1 MEIKFLNQ
9 PKEVILEEKLKE
21 RLSESFDKI
30 WIVAGFVKDSGV
42 EILLPELE
50 QAIKN
55 GSAVEM
61 ILGVDNKN
69 TSKDILK
76 KLLDIGCNVRVHINK
91 EESKL
96 ETRVYAFES
105 EKGDSVIYLSGAKF
119 SESGLTEN
127 KCLVTEIVYGENEKK
142 EFNKIKI
149 SIENGANSS
158 EIFKLDFEK
167 LKKLAEN
174 GEILA
179 RITERKIPR
188 ISELYKVENVN
199 VGMQEY
205 DESSSFDIKEHINED
220 LDIEIDLPLKDEVK
234 LQSSL
239 GAEVEQ
245 KIIKSSAQ
253 KEDTSESAKV
263 SSKLILNEKELN
275 YEMMNTFII
284 QTNKIAEVGVT
295 AGELKIPSYIAE
307 NMNKFFDYPDM
318 FHVVEDS
325 KGKLKDT
332 AIVKFKIY
340 DNKINKRDI
349 LDEDVK
355 IYVTEKY
362 VAINSDK
369 IKELN
374 VCENDIIRIAK
385 EEKGV
390 YSCDI
395 IRQNT
400 EEYLVWEGFCTNKL
414 KGTNRRFGII

>member
-9 PKEVILEEKLKE
+9 PKEVILGEKLKE
-21 RLSESFDKI
+21 RISENFDKI
-30 WIVAGFVKDSGV
+30 WIVAGFVKDSGI

-50 QAIKN
+50 EAIKN
-55 GSAVEM
+55 GSCVEM

-69 TSKDILK
+69 TSKDMLK
-76 KLLDIGCNVRVHINK
+76 KLLDIGCNVRIHINK

-105 EKGDSVIYLSGAKF
+105 EKGDSVIYLSGSKF
-119 SESGLTEN
+119 SEGGLTEN
-127 KCLVTEIVYGENEKK
+127 KCLVTEIVYGEKEKK

-205 DESSSFDIKEHINED
+205 DENSSFDIKERVNNDI
-220 LDIEIDLPLKDEVK
+220 DIEIDFPASNEVK
-234 LQSSL
+234 LQNSL

-245 KIIKSSAQ
+245 KIVKKSAP
-253 KEDTSESAKV
+253 KEENAEDAKV

-275 YEMMNTFII
+275 YETMNTFII
-284 QTNKIAEVGVT
+284 QANKIVQNGVT
-295 AGELKIPSYIAE
+295 AGELKIPSNIAE
-307 NMNKFFDYPDM
+307 NMNNFFDYPEM
-318 FHVVEDS
+318 FHVIEDS
-325 KGKLKDT
+325 KGKLRDT

-349 LDEDVK
+349 VDDDVK

-369 IKELN
+369 VRDLD

-395 IRQNT
+395 IRQDT
-400 EEYLVWEGFCTNKL
+400 AEYLVWEGFCTNKL
-414 KGTNRRFGII
+414 KGTSRKFGII